1 MSTAHAALRHIDQSL
16 PYFTAGLSLVI
27 HPRHPRVPGVH
38 TNYRYFEVLDAPLSP
53 PTVLA
58 SRDSDKD
65 NGSADQEHTVL
76 AWWFGAI
83 TDMTPAYVD
92 EADFRHFHTTLK
104 AACDTWSDAA
114 RTSISIYAPFKTS
127 CDDYLFIPH
136 RREHR
141 GIGGIRFDD
150 MDSDAMHALLRAQLG
165 AASSESEET
174 IARLSSQESLFG
186 LVRSLG
192 DSFLPCYV
200 GILEGRMNT
209 PFAPHEKRWQL
220 LRRGRAVEFN
230 LVVERGTKFGLAAPG
245 VKVENVLVSMPPEAR
260 WEYCSELG
268 VEDQN
273 TEETKMMKILKEP
286 RSWVD

>member
-1 MSTAHAALRHIDQSL
+1 M
-16 PYFTAGLSLVI
+16 
-27 HPRHPRVPGVH
+27 
-38 TNYRYFEVLDAPLSP
+38 
-53 PTVLA
+53 LA

-76 AWWFGAI
+76 AWWFGVI

-92 EADFRHFHTTLK
+92 EADFRHFHTTLQ

-200 GILEGRMNT
+200 GIFEGRMNT
-209 PFAPHEKRWQL
+209 PFVPHEKRWQL